1 MTEPASLTAMRQLV
15 AEAGLRRT
23 RPSRP
28 LPARDPG
35 RSGAAR
41 PPEQE
46 AADDGEH
53 DGEDELTDAHAGLV
67 AGEPRHRRH
76 EENGADAEHEQADQP
91 LAPGVAGAGG
101 DGG

>member
-15 AEAGLRRT
+15 AEAALRRT

-28 LPARDPG
+28 LTARDPG

-53 DGEDELTDAHAGLV
+53 HGEDELTDAHAGLV
-67 AGEPRHRRH
+67 TGEPRHRRH
-76 EENGADAEHEQADQP
+76 EEDGADAEHEQADQP
-91 LAPGVAGAGG
+91 LATGVPRGG
-101 DGG
+101 GNRG